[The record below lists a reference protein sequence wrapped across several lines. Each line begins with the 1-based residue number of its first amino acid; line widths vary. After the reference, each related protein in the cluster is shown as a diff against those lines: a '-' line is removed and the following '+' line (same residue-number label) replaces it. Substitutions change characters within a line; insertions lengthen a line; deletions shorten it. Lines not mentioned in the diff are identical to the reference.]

1 MVGTCLAAGLSF
13 VAATATAGAPL
24 PAAVPAQHRVEVV
37 IATDSERVAM
47 TRMMDRGAV
56 RTDLHDK
63 AGSFA
68 TVIERPDKQTVYVLV
83 PDRDLYLE
91 GPIARQSTTLAPDR
105 ALRSERLGRV
115 TLNKRPADKFKLSN
129 AHGVAHLWV
138 APRTRYPIR
147 LQDDTARVDWGPF
160 DLGAKPSTLFD
171 TPTRQTKL
179 GIPDFLGGPDGA
191 LGQMMSD
198 QLPVI
203 LAQQLGD
210 DLAAKI
216 RRASRTPLG
225 VALGTLFG
233 PTWQKMLLNSP

>member
-1 MVGTCLAAGLSF
+1 MVGTCLAAGLTF
-13 VAATATAGAPL
+13 VAATATAGVTL
-24 PAAVPAQHRVEVV
+24 PASVPAQHRVEVV

-47 TRMMDRGAV
+47 TRVMDRGAV
-56 RTDLHDK
+56 RTDLHDE

-68 TVIERPDKQTVYVLV
+68 TVIERPDKQAVYVLV
-83 PDRDLYLE
+83 PDRGLYLE
-91 GPIARQSTTLAPDR
+91 GPIARQSTTHQPVR

-115 TLNKRPADKFKLSN
+115 TLEGRLADKFKLSN

-138 APRTRYPIR
+138 APRTHYPIR
-147 LQDDTARVDWGPF
+147 LQDDTARVDWSPF
-160 DLGAKPSTLFD
+160 DLGAQPSGLFD
-171 TPTRQTKL
+171 PPTQTTL
-179 GIPDFLGGPDGA
+179 GIPDFLGGPNSV

-198 QLPVI
+198 QIPLI

-233 PTWQKMLLNSP
+233 PTWQKMMLDSP